1 MSFLPFV
8 VDFPLKMRGKSISF
22 ERKNRPMEL
31 SPRKKLI
38 LELVSD
44 NPETGMADI
53 LKQLPGRIPVSTVNR
68 DLKSLVDNN
77 LLIRSG
83 QGRSTVY
90 TVSPAYRLVYSD
102 IADSYFDKDVDERKG
117 KRMLD
122 PEVFLHLQRVAIFT
136 EDELKQL
143 DVLQKT
149 FQERVRTLPEDIV
162 RKERNRLSIELSWK
176 SSQIEGN
183 TYSLLETEV
192 LLSENIP
199 AEGKQKDE
207 ATMLLNHKKAL
218 DYIYEKRIVLSPLQ
232 TRAVE
237 DIHSLLIAD
246 LGVSKNIRK
255 RIVGITGT
263 SYTPPEN
270 EFQIREYLDTACDVI
285 NHRSSIF
292 EKALLAVLFISY
304 IQPFEDGNKRTGRIT
319 GNGILIENGYCPLSY
334 RSVKPVDYKKAMILF
349 YEQNN
354 LSAYKRLFIEQFAF
368 AVNNYFR

>member
-1 MSFLPFV
+1 MT
-8 VDFPLKMRGKSISF
+8 FPLISIIVSSQAEREKCLLLRGNKS
-22 ERKNRPMEL
+22 
-31 SPRKKLI
+31 SP
-38 LELVSD
+38 
-44 NPETGMADI
+44 
-53 LKQLPGRIPVSTVNR
+53 PVSTVNR
-68 DLKSLVDNN
+68 DLKSLVDND
-77 LLIRSG
+77 LLIKSR
-83 QGRSTVY
+83 QGRSTAYQVA
-90 TVSPAYRLVYSD
+90 PAYRLVYGS
-102 IADSYFDKDVDERKG
+102 IGDSYFDKDPDERKG
-117 KRMLD
+117 NKRID
-122 PEVFLHLQRVAIFT
+122 PEVFIHLEKVTIFT
-136 EDELKQL
+136 TPELANLED
-143 DVLQKT
+143 LQQT
-149 FQERVRTLPEDIV
+149 FQEHVATLPEEII

-207 ATMLLNHKKAL
+207 TTMLLKHKKAL
-218 DYIYEKRIVLSPLQ
+218 DYIYEYRVELSPLR
-232 TRAVE
+232 TAAIE
-237 DIHSLLIAD
+237 DVHSLLITD
-246 LGVSKNIRK
+246 LGVSKNVRK

-263 SYTPPEN
+263 SYTPPDN
-270 EFQIREYLDTACDVI
+270 EFQIREYLDRACKVI
-285 NHRSSIF
+285 NARPSIF

-354 LSAYKRLFIEQFAF
+354 LAAYKKLFIEQFAF

>member
-1 MSFLPFV
+1 
-8 VDFPLKMRGKSISF
+8 
-22 ERKNRPMEL
+22 MEL
-31 SPRKKLI
+31 SERKEQVLEII
-38 LELVSD
+38 LRQPGIGISH
-44 NPETGMADI
+44 I
-53 LKQLPGRIPVSTVNR
+53 LRQLPGNTAMSSLNR
-68 DLKSLVDNN
+68 DLKLLVDAH
-77 LLIRSG
+77 LLIKSG
-83 QGRSTVY
+83 SGRSTVY
-90 TVSPAYRLVYSD
+90 TVAPAYRLVQGSWG
-102 IADSYFDKDVDERKG
+102 DSYFDKELDERQG
-117 KRMLD
+117 KKRLD
-122 PEVFLHLQRVAIFT
+122 ADVFVHLQKIDIFT
-136 EDELKQL
+136 SEEMAQL
-143 DVLQKT
+143 DRLQET
-149 FQERVRTLPEDIV
+149 FQERVRTLPEDIL

-218 DYIYEKRIVLSPLQ
+218 DYIYEGRVVFSPLR
-232 TRAVE
+232 TSAIE

-263 SYTPPEN
+263 SYTPPDN
-270 EFQIREYLDTACDVI
+270 EFQIREFLDRACEVI
-285 NHRSSIF
+285 NSRASIF

-304 IQPFEDGNKRTGRIT
+304 IQPFEDGNKRTGRIM
-319 GNGILIENGYCPLSY
+319 GNGILIEKGYCPLSY

-354 LSAYKRLFIEQFAF
+354 IAAYKKLFIEQFGF
-368 AVNNYFR
+368 AVNNSFR

>member
-1 MSFLPFV
+1 
-8 VDFPLKMRGKSISF
+8 
-22 ERKNRPMEL
+22 MEL
-31 SPRKKLI
+31 SVRKRQILDWI
-38 LELVSD
+38 LE
-44 NPETGMADI
+44 NPEAGIADI
-53 LKQLPGRIPVSTVNR
+53 LKHLPDQQPVSTVNR
-68 DLKSLVDNN
+68 DLKSLVDSH
-77 LLIRSG
+77 LLLRTG
-83 QGRSTVY
+83 KGRSTVY
-90 TVSPAYRLVYSD
+90 TVAPAYRLIYGN
-102 IADSYFDKDVDERKG
+102 IGDSYFDKDVDERKG
-117 KRMLD
+117 NKRID
-122 PEVFLHLQRVAIFT
+122 PEVFTYLEKVDIFT
-136 EDELKQL
+136 EGELNQL
-143 DVLQKT
+143 NALQKD
-149 FQERVRTLPEDIV
+149 FRESIRTLPQDII
-162 RKERNRLSIELSWK
+162 RKERNRLTIELSWK

-207 ATMLLNHKKAL
+207 ATMLLNHKTAL
-218 DYIYEKRIVLSPLQ
+218 DYIYEGRVVLNPLR
-232 TRAVE
+232 TSAIE

-270 EFQIREYLDTACDVI
+270 EFQIREYMDRACEVI
-285 NHRSSIF
+285 NLRASIF

-319 GNGILIENGYCPLSY
+319 SSGILIENGYCPLSY

-349 YEQNN
+349 YEQTN
-354 LSAYKRLFIEQFAF
+354 LAAYKKLFIEQFTF

>member
-1 MSFLPFV
+1 MKLS
-8 VDFPLKMRGKSISF
+8 
-22 ERKNRPMEL
+22 ERK
-31 SPRKKLI
+31 KQI
-38 LELVSD
+38 LELLLQQ
-44 NPETGMADI
+44 PQTGIADI
-53 LKQLPGRIPVSTVNR
+53 LKGLPGNPPVSTINR
-68 DLKSLVDNN
+68 DLKALVDAH
-77 LLIRSG
+77 LLIKTG

-90 TVSPAYRLVYSD
+90 EVAPDYRLVHGSVG
-102 IADSYFDKDVDERKG
+102 DSYFDKDLDERKG
-117 KRMLD
+117 KKRLD
-122 PEVFLHLQRVAIFT
+122 PEVFSHLEKVAIFT
-136 EDELKQL
+136 TEELTML
-143 DVLQKT
+143 DGLQQT
-149 FQERVRTLPEDIV
+149 FKERVTTLPEDIV

-199 AEGKQKDE
+199 AEGKGKDE

-218 DYIYEKRIVLSPLQ
+218 DYIYEHRVELTPLR
-232 TRAVE
+232 TPAIE
-237 DIHSLLIAD
+237 AIHSLLIAD

-263 SYTPPEN
+263 TYTPPDN
-270 EFQIREYLDTACDVI
+270 EYQIREYLDRACEVI

-319 GNGILIENGYCPLSY
+319 GNGLLIENGYCPLSY

-354 LSAYKRLFIEQFAF
+354 LSAYKKLFMEQFAF
-368 AVNNYFR
+368 AVNSYFR

>member
-1 MSFLPFV
+1 
-8 VDFPLKMRGKSISF
+8 
-22 ERKNRPMEL
+22 MEL
-31 SPRKKLI
+31 SERKKQI
-38 LELVSD
+38 LEMLLQQ
-44 NPETGMADI
+44 PESGIANM
-53 LKQLPGRIPVSTVNR
+53 LRQLPGNPPVSTVNR
-68 DLKSLVDNN
+68 DLKSLVDNHQ
-77 LLIRSG
+77 LIKSG

-90 TVSPAYRLVYSD
+90 TIAPAYRLVYGN
-102 IADSYFDKDVDERKG
+102 IGDSYFDKDVDERKG
-117 KRMLD
+117 KKRID
-122 PEVFLHLQRVAIFT
+122 PEIFT
-136 EDELKQL
+136 HLEKVVIFTDDELAL
-143 DVLQKT
+143 LNGLQQT
-149 FQERVRTLPEDIV
+149 FQERLSTLPEDIV

-207 ATMLLNHKKAL
+207 ATMLLSHKKAL
-218 DYIYEKRIVLSPLQ
+218 DYIYEGRVVFTPLR
-232 TRAVE
+232 TRAIE
-237 DIHSLLIAD
+237 DILSLLIAD

-270 EFQIREYLDTACDVI
+270 EFQIREYLERACDVI
-285 NHRSSIF
+285 NLRSSIF

-354 LSAYKRLFIEQFAF
+354 LATYKKLFIEQFTF

>member
-1 MSFLPFV
+1 
-8 VDFPLKMRGKSISF
+8 
-22 ERKNRPMEL
+22 MEL
-31 SPRKKLI
+31 SERKKQI
-38 LELVSD
+38 LELLLQQ
-44 NPETGMADI
+44 PESGIADM
-53 LKQLPGRIPVSTVNR
+53 LRQLPGNPPVSTVNR
-68 DLKSLVDNN
+68 DLKSLVDNH
-77 LLIRSG
+77 LLIKSG

-90 TVSPAYRLVYSD
+90 AIAPAYRLVYGN
-102 IADSYFDKDVDERKG
+102 IGDSYFDKDVDERKG
-117 KRMLD
+117 KKRID
-122 PEVFLHLQRVAIFT
+122 PEIFTHLEKVAIFT
-136 EDELKQL
+136 DDELAL
-143 DVLQKT
+143 LNGLQQT
-149 FQERVRTLPEDIV
+149 FQERVSTLPEEIV

-218 DYIYEKRIVLSPLQ
+218 DYIYEGRVVFTPLR
-232 TRAVE
+232 TSAIE

-270 EFQIREYLDTACDVI
+270 EFQIREYLDRACDVI
-285 NHRSSIF
+285 NLRSSIF

-354 LSAYKRLFIEQFAF
+354 LAAYKKLFIEQFTF

>member
-1 MSFLPFV
+1 
-8 VDFPLKMRGKSISF
+8 
-22 ERKNRPMEL
+22 MEL
-31 SPRKKLI
+31 SERKKQI
-38 LELVSD
+38 LELLIQQ
-44 NPETGMADI
+44 PESGIADM
-53 LKQLPGRIPVSTVNR
+53 LRQLPGDPPVSTVNR
-68 DLKSLVDNN
+68 DLKSLVDNH

-90 TVSPAYRLVYSD
+90 SIAPAYRLVYGN
-102 IADSYFDKDVDERKG
+102 IGDSYFDKDVDERKG
-117 KRMLD
+117 KKRID
-122 PEVFLHLQRVAIFT
+122 PEVFTHLEKVEIFT
-136 EDELKQL
+136 DEESIQL
-143 DVLQKT
+143 NSLQDT

-218 DYIYEKRIVLSPLQ
+218 DYIYEGRVVFTPLQ
-232 TRAVE
+232 TRAIE

-270 EFQIREYLDTACDVI
+270 EFQIREYLDRACEVI
-285 NHRSSIF
+285 NLRSSIF

-354 LSAYKRLFIEQFAF
+354 LAAYKKLFIEQFAF

>member
-1 MSFLPFV
+1 
-8 VDFPLKMRGKSISF
+8 
-22 ERKNRPMEL
+22 MEL
-31 SPRKKLI
+31 SERKKQI
-38 LELVSD
+38 LDLLLQQ
-44 NPETGMADI
+44 PESGIADM
-53 LKQLPGRIPVSTVNR
+53 LRQLPGDPPVSTVNR
-68 DLKSLVDNN
+68 DLKSLVDNH

-90 TVSPAYRLVYSD
+90 AIAPASRLVYGN
-102 IADSYFDKDVDERKG
+102 IGDSYFDKDVDERKG
-117 KRMLD
+117 KKRID
-122 PEVFLHLQRVAIFT
+122 PEVFTHLEKVAIFT
-136 EDELKQL
+136 DDELVQL
-143 DVLQKT
+143 NFLQQT

-218 DYIYEKRIVLSPLQ
+218 DYIYEGRVVFTPLQ
-232 TRAVE
+232 TRSIE

-270 EFQIREYLDTACDVI
+270 EFQIREYLDRACEVI
-285 NHRSSIF
+285 NLRSSIF

-354 LSAYKRLFIEQFAF
+354 LAAYKKLFIEQFAF

>member
-1 MSFLPFV
+1 
-8 VDFPLKMRGKSISF
+8 
-22 ERKNRPMEL
+22 MEL
-31 SPRKKLI
+31 SERKKQI
-38 LELVSD
+38 LELLLQQPESGIANILRQLPD
-44 NPETGMADI
+44 NPPI
-53 LKQLPGRIPVSTVNR
+53 STVNR
-68 DLKSLVDNN
+68 DLKLLVDNH
-77 LLIRSG
+77 LLIKTG

-90 TVSPAYRLVYSD
+90 SIAPAYRLVYGS
-102 IADSYFDKDVDERKG
+102 IGDSYFDKDIDERKG
-117 KRMLD
+117 KKRID
-122 PEVFLHLQRVAIFT
+122 PEIFKHLENVAIFT
-136 EDELKQL
+136 DEELIHL
-143 DVLQKT
+143 NGLQQT
-149 FQERVRTLPEDIV
+149 FQERIHTLPEQII

-218 DYIYEKRIVLSPLQ
+218 DYIYEGRIAFTPLQ
-232 TRAVE
+232 TRAIE

-270 EFQIREYLDTACDVI
+270 EFQIREYLDRACEVI
-285 NHRSSIF
+285 NLRSSIF

-354 LSAYKRLFIEQFAF
+354 LAAYKKLFIEQFAF

>member
-1 MSFLPFV
+1 
-8 VDFPLKMRGKSISF
+8 
-22 ERKNRPMEL
+22 MEL
-31 SPRKKLI
+31 SIRKKQI
-38 LELVSD
+38 LDWVLE
-44 NPETGMADI
+44 NPEKGIADI
-53 LKQLPGRIPVSTVNR
+53 QQHLEDKIPVSTVNR
-68 DLKSLVDNN
+68 DLKYLVDNH
-77 LLIRSG
+77 LLIRGG
-83 QGRSTVY
+83 QGRTTFYSVA
-90 TVSPAYRLVYSD
+90 PAYRLVYGS
-102 IADSYFDKDVDERKG
+102 IGDSYFDKDVDERKG
-117 KRMLD
+117 KKRID
-122 PEVFLHLQRVAIFT
+122 PEVFTHLERVAIFND
-136 EDELKQL
+136 DELKHL
-143 DVLQKT
+143 DNLQAT
-149 FQERVRTLPEDIV
+149 FRKNINTLPEEII

-218 DYIYEKRIVLSPLQ
+218 DYIYEKRVELAPLR
-232 TRAVE
+232 TRAIE

-255 RIVGITGT
+255 HIVGITGT

-270 EFQIREYLDTACDVI
+270 EFQIREYLDRACEVV

-334 RSVKPVDYKKAMILF
+334 RSVKPVDYKKSMILF

-354 LSAYKRLFIEQFAF
+354 LSAYKKLFIEQFSF

>member
-1 MSFLPFV
+1 
-8 VDFPLKMRGKSISF
+8 
-22 ERKNRPMEL
+22 MEL
-31 SPRKKLI
+31 LI
-38 LELVSD
+38 QQPDIGISDILRQLPD
-44 NPETGMADI
+44 NP
-53 LKQLPGRIPVSTVNR
+53 PVSTINR
-68 DLKSLVDNN
+68 DLKALVDAHF
-77 LLIRSG
+77 LIKSG
-83 QGRSTVY
+83 QGRSTIYQVA
-90 TVSPAYRLVYSD
+90 PAYRLVYNS
-102 IADSYFDKDVDERKG
+102 IGDSYFDKDLDERKG
-117 KRMLD
+117 KKRLD
-122 PEVFLHLQRVAIFT
+122 PEVFSHLEKVAIFT
-136 EDELKQL
+136 SAELTQL
-143 DVLQKT
+143 NGLQQI
-149 FQERVRTLPEDIV
+149 FQERISTLPEEII

-199 AEGKQKDE
+199 AEGKEKSE

-218 DYIYEKRIVLSPLQ
+218 DYIYERRVVFTPLR
-232 TRAVE
+232 TAAIE
-237 DIHSLLIAD
+237 NIHSLLIED

-263 SYTPPEN
+263 SYTPPGN
-270 EFQIREYLDTACDVI
+270 EFHIREFLDRACEVI
-285 NHRSSIF
+285 NHRPLIF

-319 GNGILIENGYCPLSY
+319 GNGILIDNGYCPLSY

-354 LSAYKRLFIEQFAF
+354 LAAYKKLFIEQFAF

>member
-1 MSFLPFV
+1 MDL
-8 VDFPLKMRGKSISF
+8 SI
-22 ERKNRPMEL
+22 
-31 SPRKKLI
+31 RKKQI
-38 LELVSD
+38 LDWVFE
-44 NPETGMADI
+44 NPSTGITDI
-53 LKQLPGRIPVSTVNR
+53 QQHLQDQTPVSTLNR
-68 DLKSLVDNN
+68 DLKSLVDNH

-83 QGRSTVY
+83 QGRNTVY
-90 TVSPAYRLVYSD
+90 TVAPAYRLVYGN
-102 IADSYFDKDVDERKG
+102 IGDSYFDKDVDERKG
-117 KRMLD
+117 KKRID
-122 PEVFLHLQRVAIFT
+122 PEVFTNLEKVDIFT
-136 EDELKQL
+136 GEELAKL
-143 DVLQKT
+143 NALQET
-149 FQERVRTLPEDIV
+149 FREHISTLPEDII

-218 DYIYEKRIVLSPLQ
+218 DYIYEKRVGLTPLR
-232 TRAVE
+232 TRAIE

-270 EFQIREYLDTACDVI
+270 EFQIREYLDKACEVI

-334 RSVKPVDYKKAMILF
+334 RSVKPIDYKKAMILF

-368 AVNNYFR
+368 AIDNYFR